1 MKKYLL
7 AVFGILFLAFSAYSQ
22 SAVDISQAIDKSSKE
37 IADSLP
43 AKSKVAVVT
52 FFSDSKELSS
62 YLSQEVVKKLMA
74 RGSLTMIERNEKNL
88 SLVNAETEYQYSGS
102 VSDDSMV
109 EFGNRLGAQYL
120 VYGSFDQLGGM
131 LQFTVQVTNVE
142 TAEIPYMK
150 SCSIAKTSQ
159 LTELLG
165 DGWEMNTADDYL
177 NAIARCQRKIS
188 AIEKDKNKAIQNQS
202 ARISST
208 YQEQINSITSEE
220 KNPWESKAEYDARI
234 KDAVNTVIKKRDTE
248 LAGVEKSVNIKY
260 DNQLKQV
267 EIQKDKIIKDLQNTS
282 FSLTGQSVQ
291 VLLGAFD
298 AEAKPKNWPVSIKSL
313 DKQVSYIYSGKYVV
327 NDADVKTEYQTVEQA
342 RKDGDFDGEI
352 TYRIIEGSNKNSFEV
367 FVVSVRILMK
377 SSGSAIVNE
386 NINKAV
392 GVLEPSKNVAVAS
405 IAATNIKKN
414 VEKTSKK
421 TKAASSERNTF
432 EVKANYSVAAGENPF
447 LILQNFERF
456 EPHEKMPGNMT
467 ISNEEVSYEG
477 KKLVA
482 LCISGNTGYQPAG
495 VVEWRSIPKHFVEN
509 TDYLRGDWRY
519 SWGCVCKNNTDMQ
532 NFLNQGNTLKFN
544 CIGDGR
550 ECAIRFI
557 VDEAYYEYWF
567 KTKKNKMVEVEI
579 PYEGL
584 VAGDF
589 SIRPQKFNKRNLKS
603 IGIFG
608 YNFGTRAE
616 RNIKIFNVKVY

>member
-22 SAVDISQAIDKSSKE
+22 SAVDISQAIDTSSKE
-37 IADSLP
+37 IASTLP
-43 AKSKVAVVT
+43 VRSKVAVAT

-62 YLSQEVVKKLMA
+62 YLSQEVVKKLAA
-74 RGSLTMIERNEKNL
+74 RGSLTLIERNEKNM

-150 SCSIAKTSQ
+150 SYSIAKTSQ

-165 DGWEMNTADDYL
+165 DGWEMSTADDYL

-202 ARISST
+202 ARIFSI
-208 YQEQINSITSEE
+208 YQEQINSISSEE
-220 KNPWESKAEYDARI
+220 KNPWESKAEYDSRI
-234 KDAVNTVIKKRDTE
+234 KEAVNTVSKKRDTE
-248 LAGVEKSVNIKY
+248 LGGIEKLVSTKY

-327 NDADVKTEYQTVEQA
+327 NDADVRSEYQTVEQA
-342 RKDGDFDGEI
+342 RKDGDFEGEI
-352 TYRIIEGSNKNSFEV
+352 TYRIIEGNTKSTFEV
-367 FVVSVRILMK
+367 FIVSVRVLIK

-392 GVLEPSKNVAVAS
+392 GTLNANKNIAVAS
-405 IAATNIKKN
+405 AVASATTNAIKKSG
-414 VEKTSKK
+414 VQSQKTSIV
-421 TKAASSERNTF
+421 TTIQSNSSFIN
-432 EVKANYSVAAGENPF
+432 GGNPF
-447 LILQNFERF
+447 EDAANFVF
-456 EPHEKMPGNMT
+456 SGSDGGSMT
-467 ISNEEVSYEG
+467 IENEEVNYEG
-477 KKLVA
+477 RVFNA
-482 LCISGNTGYQPAG
+482 LYISGKTGLQLNYHLWVGTSKHKRKADGGEDYNICFLSCSNTSEIQ
-495 VVEWRSIPKHFVEN
+495 
-509 TDYLRGDWRY
+509 
-519 SWGCVCKNNTDMQ
+519 Q
-532 NFLNQGNTLKFN
+532 FLGQGNTFKFK
-544 CIGDGR
+544 CIGDGKQWSI
-550 ECAIRFI
+550 EFFSEGSCFYFAFSPKKGK
-557 VDEAYYEYWF
+557 VSEYEFEFSKLGNWN
-567 KTKKNKMVEVEI
+567 KKENFSAEKI
-579 PYEGL
+579 KGISFTPHNEGSN
-584 VAGDF
+584 A
-589 SIRPQKFNKRNLKS
+589 
-603 IGIFG
+603 
-608 YNFGTRAE
+608 TRS
-616 RNIKIFNVKVY
+616 IKIFDVRVF

>member
-1 MKKYLL
+1 MKKCLL
-7 AVFGILFLAFSAYSQ
+7 VILGILCFFVSGHAQNS
-22 SAVDISQAIDKSSKE
+22 VDISQAIDTSSKE
-37 IADSLP
+37 IASTLP
-43 AKSKVAVVT
+43 VRSKVAVAT

-62 YLSQEVVKKLMA
+62 YLSQEVVKKLAA
-74 RGSLTMIERNEKNL
+74 RGSLTLIERNEKNM

-150 SCSIAKTSQ
+150 SYSIAKTSQ

-202 ARISST
+202 ARIFSI
-208 YQEQINSITSEE
+208 YQEQINSISSEE
-220 KNPWESKAEYDARI
+220 KNPWESKAEYDSRI
-234 KDAVNTVIKKRDTE
+234 KEAVNTVSKKRDTE
-248 LAGVEKSVNIKY
+248 LGGIEKLVSTKY

-327 NDADVKTEYQTVEQA
+327 NDADVRSEYQTVEQA
-342 RKDGDFDGEI
+342 RKDGDFEGEI
-352 TYRIIEGSNKNSFEV
+352 TYRIIEGNTKSTFEV
-367 FVVSVRILMK
+367 FIVSVRVLIK

-392 GVLEPSKNVAVAS
+392 GTLNANKNIAVAS
-405 IAATNIKKN
+405 AVASATTNATKKSG
-414 VEKTSKK
+414 VQSQKTSIV
-421 TKAASSERNTF
+421 TTRQINSSFINGGNPF
-432 EVKANYSVAAGENPF
+432 EVAENF
-447 LILQNFERF
+447 VFETN
-456 EPHEKMPGNMT
+456 KGGNMIT
-467 ISNEEVSYEG
+467 KNEEINYEG
-477 KKLVA
+477 RVFNA
-482 LCISGNTGYQPAG
+482 LCISGKTGFQMNIVFWRTNGGKTDSNGNPDQNIRGVSCPNTP
-495 VVEWRSIPKHFVEN
+495 E
-509 TDYLRGDWRY
+509 
-519 SWGCVCKNNTDMQ
+519 MQ
-532 NFLNQGNTLKFN
+532 KFLGQGKTFKFK
-544 CIGDGR
+544 CMGDGGQWTIDFGS
-550 ECAIRFI
+550 EKSWHNFWFSPKKGKVC
-557 VDEAYYEYWF
+557 EYEF
-567 KTKKNKMVEVEI
+567 
-579 PYEGL
+579 
-584 VAGDF
+584 DF
-589 SIRPQKFNKRNLKS
+589 SKLDIWGEKENFSVDKIKTVSFTPRNEGFNS
-603 IGIFG
+603 
-608 YNFGTRAE
+608 TRS
-616 RNIKIFNVKVY
+616 IKIFDVRVF